1 VFRRCR
7 GDFGCQPL
15 LPILMTTGYNEDL
28 VADIPRGT
36 QLDVVGKPYR
46 KGS

>member
-1 VFRRCR
+1 VPW
-7 GDFGCQPL
+7 DFGCQPL